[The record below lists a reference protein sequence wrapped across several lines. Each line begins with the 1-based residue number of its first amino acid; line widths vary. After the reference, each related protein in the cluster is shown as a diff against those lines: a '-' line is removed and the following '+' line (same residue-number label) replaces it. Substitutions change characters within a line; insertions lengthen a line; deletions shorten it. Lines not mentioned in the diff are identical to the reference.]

1 MKNRLQAL
9 RAIANRKVAKVVAVG
24 TSLVTAAAAHAEI
37 DLAAAKT
44 SLTAAQS
51 SGEGVGG
58 IVISVV
64 AALAVVG
71 VIIGLVRKI

>member
-9 RAIANRKVAKVVAVG
+9 RVIANRKVAKVAAVA